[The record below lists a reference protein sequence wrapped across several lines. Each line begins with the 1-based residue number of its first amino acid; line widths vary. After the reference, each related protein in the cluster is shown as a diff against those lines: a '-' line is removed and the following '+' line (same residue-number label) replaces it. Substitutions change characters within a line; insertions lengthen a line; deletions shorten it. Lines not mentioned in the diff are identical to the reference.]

1 MENMAFLV
9 GLFAYL
15 RTAQPVSYRLILKL
29 ESAWPL
35 GDSPSWMA
43 GSVGILIAP
52 VRGFIAPGS
61 EMLGGKLGVL
71 SLILGGTRGVLYL
84 VRVGHWVRCPEML
97 GSTLGVLS
105 WNAG

>member
-1 MENMAFLV
+1 
-9 GLFAYL
+9 
-15 RTAQPVSYRLILKL
+15 
-29 ESAWPL
+29 
-35 GDSPSWMA
+35 MA

-84 VRVGHWVRCPEML
+84 VRVGH
-97 GSTLGVLS
+97 
-105 WNAG
+105 